1 MYYDV
6 GDRDPDTAKDMPFTA
21 RKAAASKFIEQIR
34 RSNALHREYL
44 DDTDKLRHYEQLT
57 LWQHDYLLP
66 RFGDLF
72 EYEGYEDAIEFVVSD
87 LSGTNIASRDRDIE
101 RAAPLFIRL
110 LPTKALQTL
119 ATGAEMNARVLDI
132 NLSLCR
138 ELAADGGFPE
148 SISEERYHA
157 ALRAVATLEEC
168 VEIISILGKLGKNL
182 DTLVR
187 VPLIGGTLR
196 AMRGPAHAMGYG
208 ALHGF
213 LESGFTTF
221 KAIPDVPV
229 FLDLVLGR
237 ATEIFETAF
246 DTEQAGD
253 VR

>member
-1 MYYDV
+1 
-6 GDRDPDTAKDMPFTA
+6 MPFTA
-21 RKAAASKFIEQIR
+21 RKSAASKFVEQIR

-44 DDTDKLRHYEQLT
+44 DDAERAAHYDRLT
-57 LWQHDYLLP
+57 SWQHDYLLP
-66 RFGDLF
+66 FFSDLF
-72 EYEGYEDAIEFVVSD
+72 DHEGYEEAVEFVVSD

-110 LPTKALQTL
+110 LPTRALQTL

-132 NLSLCR
+132 NLALCR
-138 ELAADGGFPE
+138 HLALDGAFPDTM
-148 SISEERYHA
+148 SEEIYHP
-157 ALRAVATLEEC
+157 ALREVATLDEC
-168 VEIISILGKLGKNL
+168 VEIISILGELGKHL
-182 DTLVR
+182 DTLVH

-237 ATEIFETAF
+237 ATEVFERAF
-246 DTEQAGD
+246 AP
-253 VR
+253 